1 MHWDYAHSLIT
12 MNTTNLS
19 RRFKL
24 VILAGA
30 VSALALAS
38 GCMTAAGGAYS
49 SSLPANLEKT
59 IKAANAAVTQS
70 AYVKVNEDK
79 QLTTDNIVARD
90 SADKKIEIMLE
101 TAGDGVT
108 KVTIRVGSFGDQDL
122 SIAIFNKIKA
132 NL

>member
-1 MHWDYAHSLIT
+1 
-12 MNTTNLS
+12 MNTTNLN
-19 RRFKL
+19 RLIRT

-38 GCMTAAGGAYS
+38 GCMTAVGGAYS
-49 SSLPANLEKT
+49 SSLPAGLEKT
-59 IKAANAAVTQS
+59 VKAANAAVTQS

-79 QLTTDNIVARD
+79 QLTTDDIVTRD
-90 SADKKIEIMLE
+90 SSDKRIEILLE
-101 TAGDGVT
+101 AAGDGVT
-108 KVTIRVGSFGDQDL
+108 KVSIRVGTFGDQDL